1 MLDFVDW
8 SDTFDQK
15 EMFFIS
21 PFLIFVVW
29 NLFVYVL
36 CTLVCVFFL
45 RHYQQIF

>member
-29 NLFVYVL
+29 NLLCMSCVL
-36 CTLVCVFFL
+36 WCVCFS
-45 RHYQQIF
+45 